1 MHHSTPAQHSANDS
15 RIVFP
20 HAPRPQTPSTL
31 LDNPGSVPSSPL
43 KMTLPRPVSLDQF
56 CEAYEID
63 DDDKAGLV
71 KLKFLPG
78 DRRVTRLE
86 HEDWHGHVGFSWL
99 SWDDFL
105 QKHKQFILD
114 VKNGRW
120 DPSLL

>member
-1 MHHSTPAQHSANDS
+1 
-15 RIVFP
+15 
-20 HAPRPQTPSTL
+20 
-31 LDNPGSVPSSPL
+31 
-43 KMTLPRPVSLDQF
+43 MTLPRPVSLDQF

-63 DDDKAGLV
+63 DDDKAGLL

-86 HEDWHGHVGFSWL
+86 REDWHGHAGFSRL

-114 VKNGRW
+114 VKSGMW
-120 DPSLL
+120 TPTLP

>member
-1 MHHSTPAQHSANDS
+1 MHHQPPAQHSANDS
-15 RIVFP
+15 RVMFP

-31 LDNPGSVPSSPL
+31 HDNPASLPSSPL
-43 KMTLPRPVSLDQF
+43 KMMLPHPVSLDQF

-63 DDDKAGLV
+63 DDDKAGLL

-78 DRRVTRLE
+78 DRRVARLKR
-86 HEDWHGHVGFSWL
+86 EDWHGHAGFSRL

-114 VKNGRW
+114 VKSGMW
-120 DPSLL
+120 TPTLP